1 MNVLFLCTSNRLR
14 SPTAEAVFSGR
25 PGLQVA
31 SAGLHPDC
39 VRPVTAALLDWADMV
54 FVMEH
59 HHRKTLKQRFRDQ
72 LGTKS
77 VVVLGIPDEYER
89 MQPELVE
96 ILERKVPPFLE
107 RE

>member
-14 SPTAEAVFSGR
+14 SPTAEAVFAGR
-25 PGLQVA
+25 AGLQVA
-31 SAGLHPDC
+31 SAGLGAEC
-39 VRPVTAALLDWADMV
+39 ERPVTAALLDWADMV

-59 HHRKTLKQRFRDQ
+59 HHRKALKQRFRDQ

-96 ILERKVPPFLE
+96 LLERKVPPFLE
-107 RE
+107 VE